1 MKKREHW
8 SKRMEFVIPVFL
20 FAMFIVLG
28 LMFFTCKFAIY
39 LYNELTILIET
50 IGRL

>member
-8 SKRMEFVIPVFL
+8 SKRVEFVIPVFL

-28 LMFFTCKFAIY
+28 LMFFTCKFAVY
-39 LYNELTILIET
+39 LYDEAIILIET